1 MTDDRLLEAA
11 ARSVSLPWDQ
21 WVIDGD
27 DRWNSLVSGDDA
39 LYLACMLGMEFS
51 CDDVGTN
58 MAFAHARVVGCC
70 DDFISEPVVDD
81 PCKALRR
88 AITRAAAEQGH
99 VVDPAGPHPAEELAM
114 MIRMLVSSL
123 KRHWPHAPQPG
134 DLPGRAVD
142 LLRKY
147 DLLGSPL
154 RATRKNCNECAV
166 QPCDDCPDAI
176 TITPRLMREAV
187 AQCDAML
194 SVDLCGNCPTQ
205 DACYLR
211 GQCAHKVREATA

>member
-11 ARSVSLPWDQ
+11 ARAVSLPWDR
-21 WVIDGD
+21 WVDEGD
-27 DRWNSLVSGDDA
+27 NRWNSLESGDDA

-51 CDDVGTN
+51 CDDVATN
-58 MAFAHARVVGCC
+58 LAFAHARVVGTC
-70 DDFISEPVVDD
+70 DNFISEPVVDD

-114 MIRMLVSSL
+114 MIRMLASNL
-123 KRHWPHAPQPG
+123 KRYWPHAPQSG
-134 DLPGRAVD
+134 DLPSRAIG

-154 RATRKNCNECAV
+154 RSTRKTCNECAT
-166 QPCDDCPDAI
+166 QPCDECPDVV
-176 TITPRLMREAV
+176 TITPSSMRQAV
-187 AQCDAML
+187 AQCEVELGKFCD
-194 SVDLCGNCPTQ
+194 NCPTD
-205 DACYLR
+205 DACTLR
-211 GQCAHKVREATA
+211 GRCAHELREGGV